1 MRHYTHLNL
10 EERTMISL
18 CYNKGLSLG
27 EISKAVGRSKSTLS
41 RELRRNRNK
50 QEYVAATAC
59 KRYISRRQRT
69 CRLDQDESLRSYV
82 IDRLR
87 EGLSPEAISL
97 RLKYYGHL
105 EEIAYVSPESI
116 YQWLYRPSQK
126 KEKLH
131 KLLMRGHGN
140 RGHRKRVHGSKIK
153 GRTSIHE
160 RPEAAQDRQ
169 EIGHWEVDLMAFLRN
184 SQHMLVIHERK
195 TRYTAAIKLANKT
208 AAETLK
214 ALLNFFQGLPNDL
227 LKTITFDNG
236 TEFAYHQN
244 LSDALEV
251 PTYFCDVYASWQKGG
266 IENMNGR
273 FRRDLP
279 RKTDLKAMD
288 DKEFEQIILNHNL
301 MPRKC
306 LEAKSPIEAL
316 AKYLNKDIVFLF
328 KRGVALHL

>member
-1 MRHYTHLNL
+1 MRHYTHLSL
-10 EERTMISL
+10 EERATIGL
-18 CYNKGLSLG
+18 YYNKGLSLG
-27 EISKAVGRSKSTLS
+27 EISKEVGRDKSTLS
-41 RELRRNRNK
+41 RELRRNSN
-50 QEYVAATAC
+50 QQTYVATTAC
-59 KRYISRRQRT
+59 KRYLSRRQKPS
-69 CRLDQDESLRSYV
+69 RLDQDEILKTYV
-82 IDRLR
+82 TDRLR
-87 EGLSPEAISL
+87 EGLSPEIISL
-97 RLKYYGHL
+97 RLKRFGHL
-105 EEIAYVSPESI
+105 EGVAYVNPESI
-116 YQWLYRPSQK
+116 YQWLYRPPQK

-131 KLLMRGHGN
+131 KLLVRGHGN

-153 GRTSIHE
+153 GRVSIHE
-160 RPEAAQDRQ
+160 RPEAAKGRQ

-214 ALLNFFQGLPNDL
+214 ALLSFFQGLPEDL

-244 LSDALEV
+244 LSDILKV

-279 RKTDLKAMD
+279 RKTDLKAMC

-306 LEAKSPIEAL
+306 LKAKSPIEAL
-316 AKYLNKDIVFLF
+316 AKHLKKDIVFLF
-328 KRGVALHL
+328 NQGVALQL